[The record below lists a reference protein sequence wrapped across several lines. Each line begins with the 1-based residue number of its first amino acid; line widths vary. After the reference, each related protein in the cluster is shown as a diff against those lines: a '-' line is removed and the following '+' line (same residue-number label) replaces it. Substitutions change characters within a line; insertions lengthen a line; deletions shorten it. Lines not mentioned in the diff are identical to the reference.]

1 LKAALDAEGIEL
13 SVWCIHRKIGMSGGL
28 FTNQLLRE
36 IEVEIDPERIEL
48 LRRGHAEA
56 YQRHASEIRP
66 LPGARKPLVWLIQAA
81 IPWAIATSSRKTAAV
96 NLAALTRDQVRYAK
110 PDPDLFLAAA
120 EQLDAPI
127 ERQSSSA
134 TVSGTC
140 SRPHAAGR
148 WATDCS
154 AAATVQRNC
163 GRRGPFAFTR
173 TRPTF

>member
-1 LKAALDAEGIEL
+1 LKTALDAEGIEL

-36 IEVEIDPERIEL
+36 IEVEIDPDRIEL